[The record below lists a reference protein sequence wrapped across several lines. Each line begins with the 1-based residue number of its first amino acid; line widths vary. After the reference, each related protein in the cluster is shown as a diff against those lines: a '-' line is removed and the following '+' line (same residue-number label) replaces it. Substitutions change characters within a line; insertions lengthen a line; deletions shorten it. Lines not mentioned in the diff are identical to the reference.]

1 MRWSRRL
8 WFHCIRLAV
17 YAGWMKPCLH
27 DPGKTRFEERF
38 GRVFNLSEVVML
50 PFALPMVVRR
60 RAGDADGRG
69 SVSLYLG
76 PSAVVKSG
84 ILTYGV
90 LSGRVQQKYSFV
102 PREKLPTLED
112 LDVAAVTGEV
122 YGDVRRMAKGVY
134 GGGDE
139 GSHGKAEDQEE
150 WDHDEPE
157 EHGDQ
162 EDDGKSILD
171 EDHRDEGDP
180 HHGKDLYLDKCEERS
195 EIYEVPFKKVRV
207 AELSGRQHHQY
218 NTRSKGTLMAIC
230 ERPPKP
236 TVPGNKKEA
245 MDKREWQ
252 LAMKGT
258 GKNQC

>member
-1 MRWSRRL
+1 MNRAVRMARAGEVEGFDEVGARRL

-60 RAGDADGRG
+60 RVGDADGRG

-84 ILTYGV
+84 VLTYGV
-90 LSGRVQQKYSFV
+90 ISGRVQQKYSFV

-112 LDVAAVTGEV
+112 LDVAAVTGEL
-122 YGDVRRMAKGVY
+122 YGEVRRVAEGAY
-134 GGGDE
+134 GGDDE
-139 GSHGKAEDQEE
+139 GS
-150 WDHDEPE
+150 HDEPE
-157 EHGDQ
+157 ELGDQ

-171 EDHRDEGDP
+171 EDHREEGDP
-180 HHGKDLYLDKCEERS
+180 HHDKDLYLDKGEERS
-195 EIYEVPFKKVRV
+195 GIHEEPFKKV
-207 AELSGRQHHQY
+207 SG
-218 NTRSKGTLMAIC
+218 
-230 ERPPKP
+230 
-236 TVPGNKKEA
+236 
-245 MDKREWQ
+245 
-252 LAMKGT
+252 
-258 GKNQC
+258 